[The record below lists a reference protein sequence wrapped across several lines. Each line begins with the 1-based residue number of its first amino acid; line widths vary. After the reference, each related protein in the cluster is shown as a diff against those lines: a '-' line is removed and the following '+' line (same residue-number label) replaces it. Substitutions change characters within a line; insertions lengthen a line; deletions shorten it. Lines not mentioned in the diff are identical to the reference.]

1 MEPPDHTTM
10 TKSGQQTVPPLMVA
24 DSTGKGNTSEAPP
37 PPLKYD
43 IY

>member
-24 DSTGKGNTSEAPP
+24 DSAGKGKASEAPP
-37 PPLKYD
+37 PPLHA
-43 IY
+43 